1 MLVFSLVFA
10 AAFAAAVPVALAVTV
25 EIAPSSDG
33 DRTVQIAAAER
44 RNGHVGLRFDGTG
57 ALASILEN
65 ATGRELVGEKCPFMD
80 VTLGDGRIF
89 PSTGMREA
97 VDDVRYA
104 TLLLRL
110 CRERPDSPVSKEALA
125 WLDAIDVMQYSY
137 DPVETRSKMV
147 EFILRLLPVSPGA

>member
-10 AAFAAAVPVALAVTV
+10 ATFAAAVPVALAVTV

-65 ATGRELVGEKCPFMD
+65 ATIRH
-80 VTLGDGRIF
+80 
-89 PSTGMREA
+89 PSWSVA
-97 VDDVRYA
+97 DAFQAA
-104 TLLLRL
+104 TR
-110 CRERPDSPVSKEALA
+110 
-125 WLDAIDVMQYSY
+125 
-137 DPVETRSKMV
+137 
-147 EFILRLLPVSPGA
+147 ILRGASSYRNGRKWRGRLWVRHVFCRL

>member
-1 MLVFSLVFA
+1 MRRVKGEIEIRVLVFSLVFA

-80 VTLGDGRIF
+80 DTLAPCQSPRGWFRAGRRRC
-89 PSTGMREA
+89 G
-97 VDDVRYA
+97 
-104 TLLLRL
+104 
-110 CRERPDSPVSKEALA
+110 
-125 WLDAIDVMQYSY
+125 
-137 DPVETRSKMV
+137 
-147 EFILRLLPVSPGA
+147 